1 MTGDR
6 KRVWEPYLA
15 DWEREVSELSGLGQ
29 RQGFGRRPALLV
41 IDVTVNFCGDRPEP
55 LLESIKRWRNSCGPA
70 AWAAVTQ
77 IRTLIDACR
86 ELSVPVLYS
95 AGLDSSANVVMSG
108 RWRGKNSRRDED
120 ADDRHKNGRDI
131 VDTIRPLPHEIV
143 IRKSKP
149 SVFYGSPLSSYL
161 VEMGVDTLVVCG
173 GSTSGCVRATVLDA
187 FSNNYRVVVA
197 EDACFDRFA
206 VSHAVTMFD
215 LDQKYADVVDTA
227 EVVCELHTL
236 RPVVEAR

>member
-1 MTGDR
+1 MTGER
-6 KRVWEPYLA
+6 KRVWDPYLA
-15 DWEREVSELSGLGQ
+15 DWEREVSETSGLGQ

-41 IDVTVNFCGDRPEP
+41 IDVTYNFCGDRPEP
-55 LLESIKRWRNSCGPA
+55 LLESIKRWRNSCGLA
-70 AWAAVTQ
+70 AWEAVTH

-120 ADDRHKNGRDI
+120 ADARHANGRDI
-131 VDTIRPLPHEIV
+131 VDAIRPLPHEIV
-143 IRKSKP
+143 VRKSKP
-149 SVFYGSPLSSYL
+149 SVFFGSPLGSYL

-187 FSNNYRVVVA
+187 FSTNYRVVVA

-206 VSHAVTMFD
+206 VSHAITLFD
-215 LDQKYADVVDTA
+215 LDQKYADVVDTG
-227 EVVCELHTL
+227 EVVRELRNVTAAM
-236 RPVVEAR
+236 EAT